1 MTLMRKL
8 WPLIIFLIGAM
19 NCPAVR
25 AQSICSQP
33 GKANTLYCTPIL
45 AVDNLQVVGGSGTVV
60 PGVPPGFLALNAAV
74 GTQVSQLPTPSPA
87 SGFVFVFGRSGLTTE
102 RGLGPIFSERP
113 GTVGRHKLFLGFT
126 YQHFEIDQIDDVSL
140 KGIPVQISG
149 CDPNTTGCGNFIQ
162 TNSRLDLKIHQFT
175 AYASFGLINRWD
187 VSVAVPILDVR
198 MGMRSRCSVCFQQ
211 QPPSGSGIVLSF
223 TPNMATGTASGV
235 GDVTFRLKGNVIKG
249 ERSGLALGVDARAPT
264 GDELN
269 FLGSGAVGV
278 RPFVAFACRTGVIS
292 PHANIGYQY
301 NLNSILASA
310 NGTTSRR
317 LPSSLDYSAGVDLGL
332 LKKLSITGDYLGHT
346 YFSAN
351 RVYLGSR
358 AGLGQGL
365 PDTACTPTGVIP
377 CQPVNFNTSSFA
389 LGGKINPGG
398 RLLITANVLFKLD
411 NNGLHYKPAP
421 LVGVSYTF

>member
-1 MTLMRKL
+1 M
-8 WPLIIFLIGAM
+8 
-19 NCPAVR
+19 
-25 AQSICSQP
+25 
-33 GKANTLYCTPIL
+33 
-45 AVDNLQVVGGSGTVV
+45 
-60 PGVPPGFLALNAAV
+60 
-74 GTQVSQLPTPSPA
+74 
-87 SGFVFVFGRSGLTTE
+87 
-102 RGLGPIFSERP
+102 
-113 GTVGRHKLFLGFT
+113 GRHKLFLGFT